1 MTKVVS
7 IIIDSRNIQYH
18 NVLYISRVL
27 TSVSNYSSSIE
38 ILSRSKSE
46 RKSVYFKMKI
56 ELFVFTCKL
65 NINSFSRS
73 YSMSSKLSIASQKY
87 EVCHERPSKLP
98 PQSKEGWLRT
108 PDICR
113 KT

>member
-7 IIIDSRNIQYH
+7 IIINSQNIQYH

-73 YSMSSKLSIASQKY
+73 YSMSSKLSIASQK
-87 EVCHERPSKLP
+87 
-98 PQSKEGWLRT
+98 
-108 PDICR
+108 
-113 KT
+113 